1 MDAPQVRRVGCTKEM
16 QLECH
21 AWKPENAI

>member
-1 MDAPQVRRVGCTKEM
+1 MPHKFEELAYTKEM